1 MDSSSPLIRCWHGC
15 YFICFLLFFFIWSDG
30 DAPAESIGD
39 DGGKNIADDSGDET
53 DPQQETVVEGHSAYH
68 DLRQFAL
75 KHSLAANEH
84 SDTDSSVIRI
94 LLSPLPFLLFRF
106 EGPLTLLPIDYAHR
120 KLNLKGQ

>member
-1 MDSSSPLIRCWHGC
+1 M
-15 YFICFLLFFFIWSDG
+15 
-30 DAPAESIGD
+30 
-39 DGGKNIADDSGDET
+39 
-53 DPQQETVVEGHSAYH
+53 EGHSAYH